1 MKITR
6 TIPMMDVEVTIY
18 HKTDETVKKRDFSL
32 IEGTDVEK
40 FINKSEAIKY
50 IDHRIVG
57 QYQNKATIILDEQ
70 GMIEDYSLVLDEKA
84 MNINATNAEREEE

>member
-6 TIPMMDVEVTIY
+6 TIPMTDVEVTIY
-18 HKTDETVKKRDFSL
+18 HKSEGAVHKQDFSL
-32 IEGTDVEK
+32 IDGTNVEK
-40 FINKSEAIKY
+40 FINKFGGVKY
-50 IDHRIVG
+50 LDHRIVG

-84 MNINATNAEREEE
+84 MNINVVNTESEEE

>member
-6 TIPMMDVEVTIY
+6 TIPMMDVEVTVY
-18 HKTDETVKKRDFSL
+18 HKSDETVKKRDFSI

-40 FINKSEAIKY
+40 FINKFDGVKY
-50 IDHRIVG
+50 LDHRIVG

-84 MNINATNAEREEE
+84 MNINATNIESEE

>member
-6 TIPMMDVEVTIY
+6 TIPMMDVEVAIY
-18 HKTDETVKKRDFSL
+18 HKSEGAVQKQDFSL
-32 IEGTDVEK
+32 IDGTDVEK
-40 FINKSEAIKY
+40 FINKMDGVKY

-57 QYQNKATIILDEQ
+57 QYQNKASIILDEQ

-84 MNINATNAEREEE
+84 MNINVVNAEREEE

>member
-6 TIPMMDVEVTIY
+6 TIPMMDVEVAIY
-18 HKTDETVKKRDFSL
+18 HKSEGTVHKQDFSL
-32 IEGTDVEK
+32 IDGTDVEK
-40 FINKSEAIKY
+40 FINKMDGVKY

-57 QYQNKATIILDEQ
+57 QYQNKASIILDEQ

-84 MNINATNAEREEE
+84 MNINVVNAEREEE

>member
-18 HKTDETVKKRDFSL
+18 RKSEGAVHKQDFSL

-40 FINKSEAIKY
+40 FINNMPEVKY
-50 IDHRIVG
+50 LDHRIVG
-57 QYQNKATIILDEQ
+57 QYQNKITIFLNEKGRIVNYD
-70 GMIEDYSLVLDEKA
+70 MVLDEKA
-84 MNINATNAEREEE
+84 MHINTENAESEEE

>member
-6 TIPMMDVEVTIY
+6 TIPMMDVEVTVY
-18 HKTDETVKKRDFSL
+18 HKSDETVKKRDFSL

-40 FINKSEAIKY
+40 FINKFDGVKY

-84 MNINATNAEREEE
+84 MNINVTNKESEEE

>member
-6 TIPMMDVEVTIY
+6 TIPMMDVEVTVY
-18 HKTDETVKKRDFSL
+18 HKSDETVKKRDFSL

-40 FINKSEAIKY
+40 FINKFDGVKY

-84 MNINATNAEREEE
+84 MNINVVNAESGEE

>member
-6 TIPMMDVEVTIY
+6 TIPMMDVEVTVY
-18 HKTDETVKKRDFSL
+18 HKSDETVKKRDFSL

-40 FINKSEAIKY
+40 FINKFDGVKY

-57 QYQNKATIILDEQ
+57 QYQNKATIILDEH

-84 MNINATNAEREEE
+84 MNINVTNKESEEE